1 LFNVEGFPF
10 LIGRIRTGD
19 FIQTGTIDAKFPFL
33 IGRIRTNL
41 KYLKKLKKKKRVSIP
56 HR

>member
-1 LFNVEGFPF
+1 MFPF
-10 LIGRIRTGD
+10 LIGRIRTKE
-19 FIQTGTIDAKFPFL
+19 QLAKLQLQKEFPFL
-33 IGRIRTNL
+33 IGRIRTL